1 MYREKSSPPSSWG
14 RRRDILNGYGRGEDR
29 PAKEKASSVITRETF
44 GMTLLLFSVVL
55 LFISALG
62 SYMLG
67 EIGVAI
73 NAFLLGVFGF
83 FLYPFLLF
91 CVGLSLRMITGKKVF
106 AGKRVLLTMAVV
118 ASVFLVVHLATSAR
132 FTGNGFGGYL
142 GGCWNAA
149 AASAAEATGG
159 GVLFGVIVY
168 PVQAL
173 LSQVGAYL
181 VFSLLIA
188 LTVFFFLWTTPLKDK
203 LKHSRAPKAQT
214 VEKAAPAPVRGQ
226 EEGPRMPQGEDRP
239 RPSAPG
245 KQPQQPAYGQYAQPQ
260 QPAYGQYAQP
270 QQPAYGQYQ
279 QPQQPAYGQYQQPQ
293 QPAYGQYTQPQ
304 QPAYGQYQPQQG
316 RAGAYNAPYMD
327 NFDRYT
333 PQMPQTAPVDPMDI
347 LYGDPASN
355 YRNNPIFDKDS
366 RYNTLRRRSSVEPED
381 SPVRANPREIPS
393 SFVPSPDRSRAGYSE
408 RYAAAAETPRPAMPR
423 KVVEQRAES
432 PASDLN
438 YSFKPYYKAPD
449 SPDVQEAH
457 GFYENDVPFEEEFSS
472 APNVDDEP
480 VRTAPELRRASP
492 EPCPEPVKS
501 EPRAELFPRAEE
513 PVSAGA
519 QDSRRTVG
527 SDRGFGFGSD
537 RSGDLGFTSDRDRS
551 GDLGFTSDRDRSGDL
566 GFTSDRD
573 RSSDL
578 GFTSDRD
585 RGGDLGFT
593 SDRDRGGDLG
603 FTSDRDRSSDL
614 GFGGDRDRGSDLGFT
629 SDRDRSGDLGFTS
642 DRDRGGDLGFTSDRD
657 RSGDLGFTSDRD
669 RGGDLGFGGDRDP
682 GREEFGSR
690 AAEGLSRADL
700 FDDDEPETEPDLP
713 AMPRTPMRPVR
724 EETHPVP
731 PTPAP
736 KPQKHI
742 YRPYQR
748 PSLSIFHQ
756 YDESVTV
763 DREEI
768 EQNSQTIIDTLAGF
782 RMDVEVMRVAVGP
795 SVTRYDINI
804 PKNISVGMVTKKDD
818 DVAMR
823 LHARDGVNMY
833 SNNESGFI
841 SIEVPNKNRAIVGVR
856 SILQSEEYLKEK
868 PGALMFAIGKDL
880 EGRCVCGNITKMK
893 HILVAG
899 ATGSGKSVCLNAML
913 ISLLCKYSPED
924 LRIILIDP
932 KKVEFTIYDG
942 LPHLMINEIIA
953 DAQKAV
959 TALNWAIKEMERRYE
974 LFEQKTRS
982 GVVVRELDE
991 YNRHLNEDEQK
1002 LPKIVIV
1009 VDELADLM
1017 AVAKKDIEER
1027 IQRLTQKARAAGIH
1041 LVIATQRPSV
1051 DVITGVIKGNLPT
1064 RMAFRVIQEVDSR
1077 TILDESGAQ
1086 KLLGNG
1092 DMLYRTEG
1100 MFNCLRV
1107 QGAFLSSEEVQAVL
1121 TEIKAN
1127 NEAYFDPAVADF
1139 INNTQSGGEDGD
1151 AEGMEDGEA
1160 NTEYIRA
1167 LGMVV
1172 KLGQASISLIQR
1184 KCSIGYNHAGKI
1196 IEWMELMGYISPFD
1210 GKAKARTV
1218 LLTKEEYESKYGPL
1232 D

>member
-1 MYREKSSPPSSWG
+1 
-14 RRRDILNGYGRGEDR
+14 
-29 PAKEKASSVITRETF
+29 
-44 GMTLLLFSVVL
+44 MTILLFSIAL
-55 LFISALG
+55 LAISTIG

-73 NAFLLGVFGF
+73 TAFLMGIFGYF
-83 FLYPFLLF
+83 TYPFLLF
-91 CVGLSLRMITGKKVF
+91 CVGLSLRMITGKKGF
-106 AGKRVLLTMAVV
+106 AGKWVLLTMAVLCT
-118 ASVFLVVHLATSAR
+118 VFFVVHLATSTR
-132 FTGNGFGGYL
+132 YLGEGFGAYL

-149 AASAAEATGG
+149 ETSVSDATGG
-159 GVLFGVIVY
+159 GAVFGIIVY

-173 LSQVGAYL
+173 LSRVGAYL

-188 LTVFFFLWTTPLKDK
+188 LSVFFFLWATPL
-203 LKHSRAPKAQT
+203 RAKFKKEHAAKGRT
-214 VEKAAPAPVRGQ
+214 VEKAIPQKKSPEAQPAAQ
-226 EEGPRMPQGEDRP
+226 PQQQPYNGYSQP
-239 RPSAPG
+239 QQQPYNGYSQPPQQQPYNG
-245 KQPQQPAYGQYAQPQ
+245 YSQPQQQPYNGYSQPQQQPYNGYSQPQQQPYNGYPQPQQQPYNGYSQPQQPYAR
-260 QPAYGQYAQP
+260 YSR
-270 QQPAYGQYQ
+270 
-279 QPQQPAYGQYQQPQ
+279 
-293 QPAYGQYTQPQ
+293 
-304 QPAYGQYQPQQG
+304 PQQG
-316 RAGAYNAPYMD
+316 RGGAYNAPYME

-333 PQMPQTAPVDPMDI
+333 PPMQQSAPVDSMDI
-347 LYGDPASN
+347 LYGTDPATS
-355 YRNNPIFDKDS
+355 YRSNPIFDKDS
-366 RYNTLRRRSSVEPED
+366 RYNTQRRRSSIEPDD
-381 SPVRANPREIPS
+381 SPSRANPRTIPS
-393 SFVPSPDRSRAGYSE
+393 SFERRSAPQDRSDKYTE
-408 RYAAAAETPRPAMPR
+408 RYAAQTERPAMPR
-423 KVVEQRAES
+423 KIVEQRA
-432 PASDLN
+432 PAIDLN
-438 YSFKPYYKAPD
+438 YSRQPSYKAPD
-449 SPDVQEAH
+449 APELQQTH
-457 GFYENDVPFEEEFSS
+457 GFYDSDVPYEEFSS
-472 APNVDDEP
+472 APNVDDIEP
-480 VRTAPELRRASP
+480 VSDPEPAPAERSQTELRRASMDP
-492 EPCPEPVKS
+492 LPEPVKS
-501 EPRAELFPRAEE
+501 EPRAESLPATGAPAAQPDEDRAHLRSLFS
-513 PVSAGA
+513 V
-519 QDSRRTVG
+519 DRTADG
-527 SDRGFGFGSD
+527 GGIGFGDRTFGRESAND
-537 RSGDLGFTSDRDRS
+537 RTFGRESANERTFGRESADDRTFGRDSADDRTFGRES
-551 GDLGFTSDRDRSGDL
+551 ADDRTFG
-566 GFTSDRD
+566 RD
-573 RSSDL
+573 SSDDR
-578 GFTSDRD
+578 TSGADFNDRFD
-585 RGGDLGFT
+585 RAFGADEDAGESRVPGGLN
-593 SDRDRGGDLG
+593 
-603 FTSDRDRSSDL
+603 
-614 GFGGDRDRGSDLGFT
+614 
-629 SDRDRSGDLGFTS
+629 
-642 DRDRGGDLGFTSDRD
+642 
-657 RSGDLGFTSDRD
+657 
-669 RGGDLGFGGDRDP
+669 
-682 GREEFGSR
+682 
-690 AAEGLSRADL
+690 SRADM
-700 FDDDEPETEPDLP
+700 FDDDEPDLGPDP
-713 AMPRTPMRPVR
+713 DVAPVR
-724 EETHPVP
+724 RTREDVHPVP
-731 PTPAP
+731 ATPAP
-736 KPQKHI
+736 KPQKHV
-742 YRPYQR
+742 YRPYNR
-748 PSLSIFHQ
+748 PSIAIFHQ
-756 YDESVTV
+756 YDESLTV

-782 RMDVEVMRVAVGP
+782 RVDVEVMRVAVGP

-804 PKNISVGMVTKKDD
+804 PHNISVGAVTKRDD

-868 PGALMFAIGKDL
+868 PGALTFAIGKDL
-880 EGRCVCGNITKMK
+880 EGRCVCGNIAKMK

-913 ISLLCKYSPED
+913 ISLLCKYSPEE

-932 KKVEFTIYDG
+932 KKVEFAIYDG

-959 TALNWAIKEMERRYE
+959 TALNWAIKEMERRYD

-991 YNRHLNEDEQK
+991 YNQHLTPDEEK

-1107 QGAFLSSEEVQAVL
+1107 QGAFLSSAEVQAVIE
-1121 TEIKAN
+1121 EIKAN
-1127 NEAYFDPAVADF
+1127 NEAYFDPAVADY
-1139 INNTQSGGEDGD
+1139 INNTQSGDPDDSDGTS
-1151 AEGMEDGEA
+1151 AEEGEA
-1160 NTEYIRA
+1160 TGEYIRA